1 MGRVVTFVSLT
12 NVLSPESTFTC
23 DALVD
28 TGAAYTTLPNAWRSR
43 LGTLRILE
51 KVEVETADQSI
62 IEGEICGPV
71 EIKMEGFRSIL
82 TEVLFIDMEPDDGTY
97 DPLIGYTTLELAH
110 AAVDMVGHRL
120 INTRRVDLK

>member
-1 MGRVVTFVSLT
+1 MGRIVTFVSLT

-28 TGAAYTTLPNAWRSR
+28 TGAAYTTLPNAWRGR
-43 LGTLRILE
+43 LGTLRVLE

-71 EIKMEGFRSIL
+71 EIKIEGFRSIL
-82 TEVLFIDMEPDDGTY
+82 TEVLMEPDDGSY

-120 INTRRVDLK
+120 INIKRVDLK